1 MFKYVI
7 VVLAL
12 IAAVL
17 AVPKPQTFFYPG
29 VSTYSSNYVQPA
41 VYSSSGYVPSAY
53 SSGYVAPAAASYSTY
68 GAYPTA
74 YSYL

>member
-17 AVPKPQTFFYPG
+17 AAPRPQFLYTP
-29 VSTYSSNYVQPA
+29 TAYSAYNGYAAPA
-41 VYSSSGYVPSAY
+41 ATVYSSGAYVPTAYSAY
-53 SSGYVAPAAASYSTY
+53 APAAATYS
-68 GAYPTA
+68 A
-74 YSYL
+74 YSPITYL